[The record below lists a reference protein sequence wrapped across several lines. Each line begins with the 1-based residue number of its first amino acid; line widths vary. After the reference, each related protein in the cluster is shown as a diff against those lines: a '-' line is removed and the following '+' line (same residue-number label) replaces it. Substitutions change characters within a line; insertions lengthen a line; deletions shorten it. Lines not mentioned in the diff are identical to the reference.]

1 MRPYLSILLFLFG
14 SLVFGQSEQ
23 LAKNYFD
30 QGEYAKALRHYEKLV
45 EDNPGNSD
53 YFFGLIATHQQLEN
67 FGQAEKLLLEK
78 LNNSANL
85 PTLLVEL
92 GHNYALQKNSEK
104 SDRYY
109 SEALSAIESR
119 PNYAFSIARA
129 FEKYSLLD
137 QAVKAYEAGMKMNP
151 DANFNVHL
159 ARLYGEQGKIEQMF
173 DNYLALIE
181 KNPEFLP
188 TLYRNF
194 SQYIT
199 DDPANEANVLFRR
212 LLLKKSQENQNLLYN
227 EMLSW
232 LFIQQGE
239 YAKAFLQEKAIFRRT
254 GENLGRIIQLA
265 LLSRGEAPETAQ
277 EVLDF
282 IIAETPSEDIKLQ
295 AHQIRLS
302 LAQETA
308 EPEDYSKIEED
319 YRSLLSTYGNG
330 ANTLAIQID
339 FANFLAFTEGK
350 VEEAQQQLQVLLGQT
365 PGKFEEAAIKMA
377 LADILVLDEK
387 FNQALIYYTQVQ
399 NLVKNDVI
407 DQNARFK
414 VAKTSY
420 FKGDFEWAK
429 TQLDVLKSSTSQ
441 LIANDALEM
450 SLLISDNSLEDSTQ
464 AALKGYARADLLS
477 FQKKDDEAIAVLE
490 GVLLNH
496 KTEKIEDEA
505 LLKQAE
511 LFEKKGDFAKAEGN
525 YLRIIQFHKDG
536 ILGDNAH
543 YRLAELYNTQM
554 QEPEKAREFY
564 EKIIFDYADS
574 IYFVDSRKK
583 YRELRG
589 ETVE

>member
-1 MRPYLSILLFLFG
+1 MRPFLYILLFLFG
-14 SLVFGQSEQ
+14 AVVYGQSEQ

-53 YFFGLIATHQQLEN
+53 YFFGLIATHQQLEE
-67 FGQAEKLLLEK
+67 FEKAEKLLLEK

-92 GHNYALQKNSEK
+92 GHNYALQKNTEK
-104 SDRYY
+104 SELYY

-137 QAVKAYEAGMKMNP
+137 RAVLAYEAGMRMNP
-151 DANFNVHL
+151 NANYNVQL
-159 ARLYGEQGKIEQMF
+159 ARLYGEQGKVELMF
-173 DNYLALIE
+173 ENYLALVE

-194 SQYIT
+194 SLYIT
-199 DDPANEANVLFRR
+199 EDSGNEANGIFRK
-212 LLLKKSQENQNLLYN
+212 LLLKKSQENQNLLFN

-232 LFIQQGE
+232 LFMQQGE

-265 LLSRGEAPETAQ
+265 LISKEEAPETSQ

-308 EPEDYSKIEED
+308 EPKEHSKIEED
-319 YRSLLSTYGNG
+319 YRSLLSTYGTG
-330 ANTLAIQID
+330 ANTLSIQID

-350 VEEAQQQLQVLLGQT
+350 VEEAQQQLKLLLDRT

-399 NLVKNDVI
+399 NLVKNDI
-407 DQNARFK
+407 IAQDARFK

-420 FKGDFEWAK
+420 FKGDFDWAR

-441 LIANDALEM
+441 LIANDAMEM
-450 SLLISDNSLEDSTQ
+450 SLLISDNSLVDSTQ

-477 FQKKDDEAIAVLE
+477 FQKKEDEAIAVLE
-490 GVLLNH
+490 EVLVNH

-511 LFEKKGDFAKAEGN
+511 LYEKKGDFEKAEEN
-525 YLRIIQFHKDG
+525 YLKIIQFHKDG

-543 YRLAELYNTQM
+543 YRLAELYNS
-554 QEPEKAREFY
+554 ELEDPEKAKEFY

>member
-407 DQNARFK
+407 AQNARFK

>member
-1 MRPYLSILLFLFG
+1 MRPFLYILLFLFG
-14 SLVFGQSEQ
+14 AVVYGQSEQ

-53 YFFGLIATHQQLEN
+53 YFFGLIATHQQLEE
-67 FGQAEKLLLEK
+67 FEKAEKLLLEK

-92 GHNYALQKNSEK
+92 GHNYALQKNTEK
-104 SDRYY
+104 SELYY

-137 QAVKAYEAGMKMNP
+137 RAVLAYEAGMRMNP
-151 DANFNVHL
+151 NANYNVQL
-159 ARLYGEQGKIEQMF
+159 ARLYGEQGKVELMF
-173 DNYLALIE
+173 ENYLALVE

-194 SQYIT
+194 SLYIT
-199 DDPANEANVLFRR
+199 EDPGNEANGIFRK
-212 LLLKKSQENQNLLYN
+212 LLLKKSQENQNLLFN

-232 LFIQQGE
+232 LFMQQGE

-265 LLSRGEAPETAQ
+265 LISKEEAPETSQ

-308 EPEDYSKIEED
+308 EPKEHSKIEED
-319 YRSLLSTYGNG
+319 YRSLLSTYGTG
-330 ANTLAIQID
+330 ANTLSIQID

-350 VEEAQQQLQVLLGQT
+350 VEEAQQQLKLLLDRT

-399 NLVKNDVI
+399 NLVKNDI
-407 DQNARFK
+407 IAQDARFK

-420 FKGDFEWAK
+420 FKGDFDWAR

-441 LIANDALEM
+441 LIANDAMEM

-477 FQKKDDEAIAVLE
+477 FQKKEDEAIAVLE
-490 GVLLNH
+490 EVLVNH

-511 LFEKKGDFAKAEGN
+511 LYEKKGDFEKAEEN
-525 YLRIIQFHKDG
+525 YLKIIQFHKDG

-543 YRLAELYNTQM
+543 YRLAELYNS
-554 QEPEKAREFY
+554 ELEDPEKAKEFY

>member
-1 MRPYLSILLFLFG
+1 MRPFLSILLFLFG
-14 SLVFGQSEQ
+14 AVVYGQSEQ

-53 YFFGLIATHQQLEN
+53 YFFGLIATHQQLEE
-67 FGQAEKLLLEK
+67 FEKAEKLLLEK

-92 GHNYALQKNSEK
+92 GHNYALQKNTEK
-104 SDRYY
+104 SELYY

-137 QAVKAYEAGMKMNP
+137 RAVLAYEAGMRMNP
-151 DANFNVHL
+151 NANYNVQL
-159 ARLYGEQGKIEQMF
+159 ARLYGEQGKVELMF
-173 DNYLALIE
+173 ENYLALVE

-194 SQYIT
+194 SLYIT
-199 DDPANEANVLFRR
+199 EDPGNEANGIFRT
-212 LLLKKSQENQNLLYN
+212 LLLKKSQENQNLLFN

-232 LFIQQGE
+232 LFMQQGE

-265 LLSRGEAPETAQ
+265 LISKEEAPETSQ

-308 EPEDYSKIEED
+308 EPKEHSKIEED
-319 YRSLLSTYGNG
+319 YRSLLSTYGTG
-330 ANTLAIQID
+330 ANTLSIQID

-350 VEEAQQQLQVLLGQT
+350 VEEAQQQLKLLLDRT

-399 NLVKNDVI
+399 NLVKNDI
-407 DQNARFK
+407 IAQDARFK

-420 FKGDFEWAK
+420 FKGDFDWAR

-441 LIANDALEM
+441 LIANDAMEM

-477 FQKKDDEAIAVLE
+477 FQKKEDEAIAVLE
-490 GVLLNH
+490 EVLVNH

-511 LFEKKGDFAKAEGN
+511 LYEKKGDFEKAEEN
-525 YLRIIQFHKDG
+525 YLKIIQFHKDG

-543 YRLAELYNTQM
+543 YRLAELYNS
-554 QEPEKAREFY
+554 ELEDPEKAKEFY

>member
-1 MRPYLSILLFLFG
+1 MRPLIFILLILCTT
-14 SLVFGQSEQ
+14 VTFGQSEQ

-45 EDNPGNSD
+45 QDNPGNSD
-53 YFFGLIATHQQLEN
+53 YFFGLIATHQQLEE
-67 FGQAEKLLLEK
+67 FDKAEKLLLEK

-92 GHNYALQKNSEK
+92 GHNYTLQKNTEK
-104 SDRYY
+104 ADLYY
-109 SEALSAIESR
+109 SEALNAIEAR
-119 PNYAFSIARA
+119 PNYAFSIGRA

-137 QAVKAYEAGMKMNP
+137 KAVLAYESGMTMNP

-173 DNYLALIE
+173 ENYLALIE

-194 SQYIT
+194 SLYIT
-199 DDPANEANVLFRR
+199 EDPENEANAVFRKQ
-212 LLLKKSQENQNLLYN
+212 LLKRSQENQNILYN

-232 LFIQQGE
+232 LFMQQGE
-239 YAKAFLQEKAIFRRT
+239 YAKAFIQEKAIFRRSR
-254 GENLGRIIQLA
+254 ENLGRIIQLA
-265 LLSRGEAPETAQ
+265 LMVREDAPDTAQ
-277 EVLDF
+277 EILGF
-282 IIAETPSEDIKLQ
+282 IISETVSDELKLQ

-302 LAQETA
+302 LAQDLA
-308 EPEDYSKIEED
+308 KPEDHKAIEED
-319 YRSLLSTYGNG
+319 YRNVISTYGNG
-330 ANTLAIQID
+330 INTLSLQID
-339 FANFLAFTEGK
+339 FANFLAFSEGK
-350 VEEAQQQLQVLLGQT
+350 IEEAQQQLKVLLDAM

-407 DQNARFK
+407 AQDARFK

-420 FKGDFEWAK
+420 FKGDFQWAK

-477 FQKKDDEAIAVLE
+477 FQKKEEEAIAVLE
-490 GVLLNH
+490 EVLINH

-511 LFEKKGDFAKAEGN
+511 LFEKKGDYEKAEEN

-543 YRLAELYNTQM
+543 YRLAELYNS
-554 QEPEKAREFY
+554 ELEDPEKAKEFY

-589 ETVE
+589 ETIE

>member
-14 SLVFGQSEQ
+14 SLVFWQSEQ

-407 DQNARFK
+407 AQNARFK